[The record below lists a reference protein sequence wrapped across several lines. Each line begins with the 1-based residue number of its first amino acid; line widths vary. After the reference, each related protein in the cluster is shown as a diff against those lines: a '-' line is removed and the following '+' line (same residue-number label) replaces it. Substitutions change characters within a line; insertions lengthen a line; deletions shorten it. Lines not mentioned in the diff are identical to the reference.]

1 MSNLSLSGAIW
12 DKEHVKA
19 FLRLHRYPARMLRQ
33 EPWQTWIGTHGG
45 LSGIRDYLR
54 SSSLLPQQQ
63 QLLDLILTH
72 PDASANFYATRLNV
86 SKSTYFARLSD
97 LMDTLIH
104 VLNTWQA
111 EPEQVQ
117 GQPGIMN
124 NLPAALTPLVG
135 AEETVAAVTA
145 LAQQP
150 GVRLLTLIG
159 PGGVGKTRL
168 AIAAAANLLSDFR
181 DGVVFVPLETLHD
194 PSLIPAQVS
203 RLLNLGTSGKQPL
216 PDALKAYL
224 RERQMLLVLDNF
236 EQLSPGGPVIVEWL
250 EAAAG
255 LKVLVTSRQ
264 ALSLYGENLFVVP
277 ELARPDPTDLPPLE
291 QLEQW
296 PAVRLFVQ
304 RVRARHPSFILT
316 EANKEA
322 VAAVCYRLDGLP
334 LAIEL
339 AAAQVRQQF
348 TDRTLPHVQHSLK
361 ALTDT
366 SGGRPTRQKSL
377 WDAIDWSYQLLPD
390 EEKAIFRRLAVFGH
404 EWDVEAAEMVCQTP
418 GMLPVL
424 EELADKSLVCYV
436 GEGEGRHTRFQMLHV
451 VREYALEQLENS
463 GESRQVRR
471 LHADTYLRLAQQSA
485 SAVAT
490 PDQLVWVS
498 RIRQE
503 HENLRIAL
511 QWALDTNETEIA
523 FKLLG
528 AVWRYWDVLNV
539 WSEARIWMERALAQ
553 GAHMRTPGR
562 AETLWGASWLAAHQ
576 SDYSQSLALA
586 QEGLEL
592 ARGLGDQRLI
602 GLLLES
608 VADGLYRFGDNERAI
623 QCVEESLDIFRNL
636 GDSEETAWA
645 LDHLAKGLW
654 QQGERAR
661 SRVLVR
667 ESLAIFRELGHHY
680 AIVSSLGHAARLALE
695 DNDNGAAAELLT
707 ESLALARM
715 MGVKQWMSATLRD
728 LSLLLWRQGELEQ
741 AGSMIEESLA
751 LSREIGDR
759 TGEGWALNL
768 LGRMALERADADTA
782 RQLWQKAQAI
792 FQETGEPSAMAFN
805 LQCLERLNQAEKR
818 PSDDQNLEAWDA
830 R

>member
-1 MSNLSLSGAIW
+1 MTNLSLSRPVW
-12 DKEHVKA
+12 DEEHIKA
-19 FLRLHRYPARMLRQ
+19 LLRLHRYPARMLRQ

-45 LSGIRDYLR
+45 LSNIRAYLR

-63 QLLDLILTH
+63 QLLELILAH

-145 LAQQP
+145 LVQQP

-168 AIAAAANLLSDFR
+168 AIATAANLLSDFR

-194 PSLIPAQVS
+194 PSLIPAQVA

-250 EAAAG
+250 AAAVG
-255 LKVLVTSRQ
+255 LKVLVTSRE

-277 ELARPDPTDLPPLE
+277 ELAWPDPADLPPLE

-304 RVRARHPSFILT
+304 RVRARHPSFTLT

-322 VAAVCYRLDGLP
+322 VASICYRLDGLP

-339 AAAQVRQQF
+339 AAAQVRRLF
-348 TDRTLPHVQHSLK
+348 TNQTLPHVQYSLK
-361 ALTDT
+361 SLTDT
-366 SGGRPTRQKSL
+366 SGGRPMRQKSL
-377 WDAIDWSYQLLPD
+377 WDAIDWSYQLLPE

-404 EWDVEAAEMVCQTP
+404 EWDVKAAEIVCQSP

-424 EELADKSLVCYV
+424 EGLADKSLVRYA
-436 GEGEGRHTRFQMLHV
+436 GDDEGSRARFQMLNV
-451 VREYALEQLENS
+451 VREYALEQLVNS
-463 GESRQVRR
+463 GESRQMRR
-471 LHADTYLRLAQQSA
+471 LHADTYLRLAQQAA

-490 PDQLVWVS
+490 PAQPAWVN

-511 QWALDTNETEIA
+511 QWALDTDETETA
-523 FKLLG
+523 FRLLG

-539 WSEARIWMERALAQ
+539 WSEARIWMERALTQ
-553 GAHMRTPGR
+553 GASMRTPGR

-576 SDYSQSLALA
+576 GDYSQSLALA
-586 QEGLEL
+586 QEGLGL
-592 ARGLGDQRLI
+592 ARDLGDQRLI
-602 GLLLES
+602 GLLLQS
-608 VADGLYRFGDNERAI
+608 VADGLYRFGDSESAI
-623 QCVEESLDIFRNL
+623 QCVEESLDIFHNL
-636 GDSEETAWA
+636 GDREEIAWA
-645 LDHLAKGLW
+645 LDHLARGLW
-654 QQGERAR
+654 QRGERAR
-661 SRVLVR
+661 SQALVR
-667 ESLAIFRELGHHY
+667 ESLAIFRELGHQY
-680 AIVSSLGHAARLALE
+680 AVVSSLGHAARLALE
-695 DNDNGAAAELLT
+695 DDDNAAAAELLT
-707 ESLALARM
+707 ESLGLARM
-715 MGVKQWMSATLRD
+715 IGLKQWISAILRD
-728 LSLLLWRQGELEQ
+728 LSLLLGRQEELGQ

-768 LGRMALERADADTA
+768 LGRMALERADHDTA

-805 LQCLERLNQAEKR
+805 LQCLERLNQAENKQ
-818 PSDDQNLEAWDA
+818 SDDPNIETEDA
-830 R
+830 S